1 MFASPVL
8 GTMNLI
14 ALSTGLFLEPKRM
27 WRAFRRG
34 CASGNLYAASVRQQI
49 DAGRWSQVAVLRRD
63 FVEVKSFDLPVAVRT
78 FEFGC
83 YGAAAMTIHAFIA
96 IPAVFVRVITDITLG
111 YTFFQ
116 AVKPRKR
123 VDLY

>member
-1 MFASPVL
+1 ML

-14 ALSTGLFLEPKRM
+14 ALSTGLFLEPARM

-34 CASGNLYAASVRQQI
+34 CTSRNLYSASVRRDI
-49 DAGRWSQVAVLRRD
+49 DAGRWPDVVALRRD
-63 FVEVKSFDLPVAVRT
+63 FVEVKSSAAPLAVRVL
-78 FEFGC
+78 EFGS
-83 YGAAAMTIHAFIA
+83 YGAAAVIIHAAIA
-96 IPAVFVRVITDITLG
+96 IPAVCVRIVTDITLG